1 VRADVRE
8 YEVAVPRDLDD
19 ALQHLGEAPGHWTPL
34 AGGTDLMVVLA
45 AGHLKPCA
53 LLSIW
58 HLDAL
63 RGITVEPDRVVLGA
77 LVTYADVQ
85 RHRVLHAEFPMLGE
99 AARLSGAI
107 AIQNRGTIAGNVVN
121 ASPAADTPPAL
132 FAYGAQ
138 IELAST
144 RGRRIVP
151 YATFHTGYKTTV
163 RAPDELVTAVV
174 LPRPQGGPRLDV
186 YRKIGTRKAQAIAKV
201 GLAASVRM
209 QGGTIAEIALGLSS
223 VAPTPLCAS
232 ATAAVL
238 LGRTPAEALDDG
250 LAALEREVQPIDD
263 VRSNARYR
271 RTVAVRLLRD
281 VLEALARGESPA
293 PAIA

>member
-19 ALQHLGEAPGHWTPL
+19 ALAHVADAPGRWTPL

-63 RGITVEPDRVVLGA
+63 RGITVLPDRVVLGA

-85 RHRVLHAEFPMLGE
+85 GHPVLHAEFPMLVE
-99 AARLSGAI
+99 AARLSGAL
-107 AIQNRGTIAGNVVN
+107 AIQNRGTLAGNVVN
-121 ASPAADTPPAL
+121 ASPAADSPPAL

-144 RGRRIVP
+144 KGRRIVP

-163 RAPDELVTAVV
+163 RAPDELVTAVI
-174 LPRPQGGPRLDV
+174 LPRSSLPRVDV
-186 YRKIGTRKAQAIAKV
+186 YRKVGTRKAQAIAKV
-201 GLAASVRM
+201 GLAASVRL
-209 QGGTIAEIALGLSS
+209 QDGVIAEIGLGLSS

-238 LGRTPAEALDDG
+238 LGRTPADALADG
-250 LAALEREVQPIDD
+250 LAALEREIQPIDD

-271 RTVAVRLLRD
+271 RAIAVRLLRD

>member
-1 VRADVRE
+1 VRADVRD
-8 YEVAVPRDLDD
+8 YDIAVPRDLDD
-19 ALQHLGEAPGHWTPL
+19 ALRHLADAPGRWTPL

-45 AGHLKPCA
+45 AGHLQPCA
-53 LLSIW
+53 MLSIW

-63 RGITVEPDRVVLGA
+63 RGITVEPDRVVLGG
-77 LVTYADVQ
+77 LVTYGDVQ
-85 RHRVLHAEFPMLGE
+85 RDSVLQAEFPMLVE

-107 AIQNRGTIAGNVVN
+107 AIQNRGTLAGNIVN
-121 ASPAADTPPAL
+121 ASPAADSPPAL

-138 IELAST
+138 IELTSLG
-144 RGRRIVP
+144 GRRTVP

-163 RAPDELVTAVV
+163 RAPEELVTAVI
-174 LPRPQGGPRLDV
+174 LPRPRRPRLDV

-201 GLAASVRM
+201 GLAASVRL
-209 QGGTIAEIALGLSS
+209 QGGVIEEIGLGLSS
-223 VAPTPLCAS
+223 VAPTPLCA
-232 ATAAVL
+232 AKTAAVL
-238 LGRTPAEALDDG
+238 LGRTPADALADG
-250 LAALEREVQPIDD
+250 LATLEHEIQPIDD

-271 RTVAVRLLRD
+271 KAVAVRLLRD